1 MLRMLKRNASVAAL
15 VVAVVALFVAIGGVA
30 GALPGKNTV
39 NSGDVKKNSLK
50 GIDIKESTLNIPEK
64 ALPENAQNVYGFTWL
79 GGTLSRSTLDGVT
92 AQQTSNVIVYTFP
105 FDVTRCSPVASGV
118 FSDGIVA
125 IQNGTAPNNR
135 NKITVSGFDATQD
148 HSLVVVCP

>member
-1 MLRMLKRNASVAAL
+1 MLNRLRSRLSAPLVISMLALFAAL
-15 VVAVVALFVAIGGVA
+15 GGVA

-50 GIDIKESTLNIPEK
+50 GVDIKESTLDIPTK
-64 ALPENAQNVYGFTWL
+64 ALPRTVYGFTWL
-79 GGTLSRSTLDGVT
+79 GGKLTQSTLDGVT
-92 AQQTSNVIVYTFP
+92 AQSTSNSVIYTFP
-105 FDVTRCSPVASGV
+105 FDVTRCNPVASGV

-135 NKITVSGFDATQD
+135 NKITVSGFEATKD

>member
-1 MLRMLKRNASVAAL
+1 MLSMLKRNASAAAL
-15 VVAVVALFVAIGGVA
+15 VVALIALFVAIGGVA

-50 GIDIKESTLNIPEK
+50 GVDIKESTLDIPTK
-64 ALPENAQNVYGFTWL
+64 ALPRTVYGFTWL
-79 GGTLSRSTLDGVT
+79 GGKLTQSTLDGVT
-92 AQQTSNVIVYTFP
+92 ATQSSNTISYSFP
-105 FDVTRCSPVASGV
+105 FDVTKCAPVASGV

-125 IQNGTAPNNR
+125 IQSGTGNPNR
-135 NKITVSGFDATQD
+135 IVVSGFDATQD